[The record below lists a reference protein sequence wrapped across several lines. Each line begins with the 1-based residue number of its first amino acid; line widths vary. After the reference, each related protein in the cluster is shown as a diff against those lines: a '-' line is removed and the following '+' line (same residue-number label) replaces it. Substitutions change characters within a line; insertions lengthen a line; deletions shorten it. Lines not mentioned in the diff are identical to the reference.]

1 MVEYESID
9 SGVSESAIRTFNRH
23 LLYLTSEYVP
33 ITLFCDEMENDQKR
47 KIVAA
52 LHSGKENFTPMPA
65 LPNTRFGTG
74 YAKLN
79 SF

>member
-52 LHSGKENFTPMPA
+52 LHSGKENVTPMPA

-74 YAKLN
+74 YAKPN